1 MWSLPVSKS
10 LFTFDKPNKRRE
22 KMKRRKGKRK
32 IKILLF

>member
-10 LFTFDKPNKRRE
+10 LFTFDKPKRRE